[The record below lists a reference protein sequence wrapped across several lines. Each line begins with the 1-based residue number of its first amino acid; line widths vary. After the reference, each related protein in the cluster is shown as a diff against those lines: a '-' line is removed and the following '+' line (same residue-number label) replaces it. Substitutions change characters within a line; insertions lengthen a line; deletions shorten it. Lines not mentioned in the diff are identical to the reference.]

1 MLNKTYSRSQHTDK
15 VSYIPSREVSEISNS
30 ITKNWTD
37 QAMRCYLSNCNCLDC
52 SVAKGNYS
60 FMCQMSSV
68 IKILLDQIGP
78 PEQNKIDKMVS

>member
-1 MLNKTYSRSQHTDK
+1 MINKTYTQPQKSAK
-15 VSYIPSREVSEISNS
+15 ISYIPSRDVNEISNS

-37 QAMRCYLSNCNCLDC
+37 QAIRCYLSNSNCLDC
-52 SVAKGNYS
+52 SVAKSSYS
-60 FMCQMSSV
+60 FVCQMSSV